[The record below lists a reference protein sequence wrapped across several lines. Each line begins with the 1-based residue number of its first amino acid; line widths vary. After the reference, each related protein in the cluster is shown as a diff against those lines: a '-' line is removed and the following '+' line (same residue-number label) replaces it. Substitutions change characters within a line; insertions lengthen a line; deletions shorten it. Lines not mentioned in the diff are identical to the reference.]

1 MAGAYVGRTSG
12 RVNGSNLAVASIA
25 TARSGITIVR
35 HKRHYR
41 PRQSNRLLD
50 LESSLAS
57 YAGLPPSSAAAIG
70 LVLGK
75 GRSAMTS
82 PNFEH
87 LKAHILPLSVAKI
100 FEAARQEWEL
110 VAVEISD
117 EWDNCPCGQEIKEH
131 CYIRNRH
138 NGNTTYVGN
147 VCINRFIQIDT
158 GNLFDGLKRI
168 AQDDSANANIDL
180 IEHAYRM
187 GYLYNEKEYHFL
199 LQTVRKRILSQAQ
212 LNWKRKINRRILA
225 QTIVQRRTKR

>member
-1 MAGAYVGRTSG
+1 
-12 RVNGSNLAVASIA
+12 
-25 TARSGITIVR
+25 
-35 HKRHYR
+35 
-41 PRQSNRLLD
+41 
-50 LESSLAS
+50 
-57 YAGLPPSSAAAIG
+57 
-70 LVLGK
+70 
-75 GRSAMTS
+75 MTS

-117 EWDNCPCGQEIKEH
+117 EWDNCPCGQDIKEH
-131 CYIRNRH
+131 CYIRNRY

-147 VCINRFIQIDT
+147 GCINRFIQIDT

-180 IEHAYRM
+180 IEHAYRR

-199 LQTVRKRILSQAQ
+199 LQTARTRILSQAQ

-225 QTIVQRRTKR
+225 QTIVQRRTKRRAIFDQSGSYPHELK